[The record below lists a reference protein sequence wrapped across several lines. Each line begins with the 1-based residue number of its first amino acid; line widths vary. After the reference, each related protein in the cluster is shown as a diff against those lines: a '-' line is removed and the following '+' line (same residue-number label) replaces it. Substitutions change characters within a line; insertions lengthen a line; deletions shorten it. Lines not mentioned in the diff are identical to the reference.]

1 MKHRVSLVGAFACAV
16 CLALALVGCS
26 QTTAYTPETLE
37 PTVSSP
43 TIGKDGT
50 LRVGIGGGAPFMVSA
65 SDGSASGLDVDMA
78 AAIADQLGL
87 KLEVVTLGSA
97 GSEVDVDSALRKGDV
112 DIVMGATSSDE
123 SGNVW
128 VSKPYTQTGVALF
141 AAPGSKVPS
150 RDASPKIAAQSSS
163 TSAWAVTNAFGD
175 DALVAKA
182 DLLSALSSIETGDS
196 KYVAADAVIGT
207 YAALGQNVDVEPV
220 CVLGSIGGYGVAANA
235 DNADLQ
241 EAVSGALEALTNN
254 GIAGVVCSKWLGSAL
269 DLSALPLVE
278 VSSSAAAATKTTDVD
293 AADSDAA
300 KEESVDGEVLPK
312 AEAGSNAV
320 LPGGTVAGSDSGA
333 AAGTTTGSTAGTT
346 VGTDAQAA

>member
-278 VSSSAAAATKTTDVD
+278 VSSSTAAATKTTDVD